1 MPRSFKN
8 FVIIVV
14 LITAALGVVFITA
27 GKTKSKAGRPFDEIE
42 AAWLDFRM
50 GEYNQA
56 ILKFQKAVDG
66 SPDNS
71 EHRIQAL
78 YGLACT
84 QWLKQL
90 PYGDKDAATLY
101 FKEIIA
107 KSPDSEYVAWSMLAL
122 VRMRHIVPSGTTPDY
137 PDVRKGY
144 QEIYDKYSGHTAGHE
159 AFIYMIGTYLAMFT
173 KEDAEFAK
181 TRLDEFI
188 IKHPDSPFI
197 SSAWGLY
204 AKACEILEQK
214 QEMLDAL
221 LKQLEKMEVDPRNP
235 NMENSS
241 AYWEIASV
249 AEFEVG
255 DFDTARKYYR
265 LMMQEYPMEKRNFG
279 ARKALERMDALEAR
293 LRVENH
299 H

>member
-1 MPRSFKN
+1 MKTSRPFII

-14 LITAALGVVFITA
+14 LIATAFGVVFCFVGEKKPA
-27 GKTKSKAGRPFDEIE
+27 SERPIDEIA

-66 SPDNS
+66 SADNS
-71 EHRIQAL
+71 EQRIQAL

-90 PYGDKDAATLY
+90 PYGDKNAATLY
-101 FKEIIA
+101 FKEIIT
-107 KSPDSEYVAWSMLAL
+107 KSPDSEYAAWSMLAL

-144 QEIYDKYSGHTAGHE
+144 KEIYDKFSGHTAGHE

-173 KEDAEFAK
+173 REDAEFAK

-204 AKACEILEQK
+204 AKACETLGKRQEQ
-214 QEMLDAL
+214 LDAL
-221 LKQLEKMEVDPRNP
+221 LKELEKREIDPKNP
-235 NMENSS
+235 KMDNSN
-241 AYWEIASV
+241 AYWAIATV
-249 AEFEVG
+249 AEFETG

-265 LMMQEYPMEKRNFG
+265 RMISEYPQEKRNFT
-279 ARKALERMDALEAR
+279 AKKAIERMDLIEEKMRA
-293 LRVENH
+293 EN
-299 H
+299 